1 VSISGVNRHRNGGH
15 VPVYSP
21 ELRAAA
27 EGQVLLDRRGLD
39 HLKDIIERQWDMFR
53 AADAAGQIANANT
66 PLRDLGANI
75 ERLTVLSGEAAQAK
89 AMNMSN
95 ISFDE
100 KTITAFLETA
110 IQRPPYI
117 LTHLGKEAKRLGI
130 APMVLQV
137 TFKDPP
143 ARDGSGNLI
152 PQLPPPTP

>member
-1 VSISGVNRHRNGGH
+1 MTANRRCGTKMRKMR
-15 VPVYSP
+15 
-21 ELRAAA
+21 E
-27 EGQVLLDRRGLD
+27 D
-39 HLKDIIERQWDMFR
+39 
-53 AADAAGQIANANT
+53 AGQKMRKMRDMDV
-66 PLRDLGANI
+66 PRLRP
-75 ERLTVLSGEAAQAK
+75 
-89 AMNMSN
+89 MNMSN